1 MCMYYVRIDIVSW
14 LSWLWILFV
23 FYHDFQVPVLIS
35 RRFPSN
41 GQGTCNFCPSC
52 RRRRDKEKV
61 LILEDGYRAKLTCKV
76 PRFHKR
82 DQNSRDEI
90 KVMEHHLVFCCSF
103 AVTYFVHLPWAQ
115 RYASDC
121 FKENMR
127 QAIQRWQGWIKTNG
141 WRLISSANICL
152 YKRTSIQ
159 HSTASHAARSLQT
172 FASDGLEPL
181 FTQEKP
187 VICMKLHLN
196 DLSCTWTVASF
207 CMISFALDT
216 MIHVSCFI
224 LIQSWIVN
232 LQT

>member
-1 MCMYYVRIDIVSW
+1 MFHDYHDYEY
-14 LSWLWILFV
+14 ILY

-61 LILEDGYRAKLTCKV
+61 LILEYEYRAKLTCKV
-76 PRFHKR
+76 HRFHKR

-103 AVTYFVHLPWAQ
+103 AVTYLVHLPWAQ

-152 YKRTSIQ
+152 YKRTSIYTAFYRISRSKVPANLCIRWPGTVL
-159 HSTASHAARSLQT
+159 HSGKTGDLYEVAPEW
-172 FASDGLEPL
+172 F
-181 FTQEKP
+181 F
-187 VICMKLHLN
+187 LHLN
-196 DLSCTWTVASF
+196 CCIILHDFVCPRYN
-207 CMISFALDT
+207 DT
-216 MIHVSCFI
+216 CIMFHFGP
-224 LIQSWIVN
+224 IVN
-232 LQT
+232 RQFTNVV